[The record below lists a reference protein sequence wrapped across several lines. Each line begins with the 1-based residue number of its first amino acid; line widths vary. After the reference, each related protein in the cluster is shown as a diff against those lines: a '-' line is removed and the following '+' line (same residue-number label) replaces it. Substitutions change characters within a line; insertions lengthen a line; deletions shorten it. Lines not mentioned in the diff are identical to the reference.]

1 MTYKN
6 KRIIETLLFVVIF
19 SGLMVIA
26 SLFDLQISQ
35 ILTKGALKEGAFY
48 THNFMGALVEVI
60 GSFPIFA
67 VLLLA
72 TLCYGHIFFKKE
84 SNLKYIGWIFV
95 VLSIVDTTWITRDT
109 FKYILRLV
117 GNEPLYKEWWMMII
131 YIAIGAPIALVSHYF
146 YLKRVSIEDNK
157 KVLTISWVILST
169 CFFYIVVNI
178 IKGPVGRMRYR
189 AMNYIGDFSG
199 YTPWYVISSAK
210 ETYGDVALSSDWFK
224 SFPSGHTVSAGCC
237 YVLLAI
243 PDLFEKYNNK
253 KSRVLFYII
262 TVLYTGLVGFY
273 RIRVGAHFMSDV
285 TVGGT
290 LAYIGAQLSRYI
302 FITRKQ
308 KGVMQYEN

>member
-1 MTYKN
+1 MKCKYN
-6 KRIIETLLFVVIF
+6 KIIETALFVVILA
-19 SGLMVIA
+19 GLMIIA

-35 ILTKGALKEGAFY
+35 ILTKGALKVGAFY

-72 TLCYGHIFFKKE
+72 TLCYGHIFFKKD

-109 FKYILRLV
+109 FKYILRLI
-117 GNEPLYKEWWMMII
+117 GNEPLYKEWWMMIV

-146 YLKRVSIEDNK
+146 YLKKVSVEGNK
-157 KVLTISWVILST
+157 KVLTLSWVILVT
-169 CFFYIVVNI
+169 CSAYLIVNI

-189 AMNYIGDFSG
+189 AMNLIGDFSG

-210 ETYGDVALSSDWFK
+210 ETYGDIALSSDWFK

-237 YVLLAI
+237 YVLLSI

-253 KSRVLFYII
+253 KSRILVYVI
-262 TVLYTGLVGFY
+262 TIAYTALVGIY

-285 TVGGT
+285 TIGGT
-290 LAYIGAQLSRYI
+290 LAYVCAQIGRHI
-302 FITRKQ
+302 FVLRNK
-308 KGVMQYEN
+308 KA